1 MVYYFLLKYN
11 LYSSI
16 GGAEEDLDIEKIAY
30 DKNDLIK
37 YMQDILDDNEI
48 ELINDIPFDEFEFD
62 KDENSW
68 KIIYNVD
75 GMTISR
81 ESLYTIVERECE

>member
-11 LYSSI
+11 LYLSI

-48 ELINDIPFDEFEFD
+48 ELINDITFDEFEFD

>member
-1 MVYYFLLKYN
+1 MVYYLLKYN

-16 GGAEEDLDIEKIAY
+16 GGAEEDLDIVKITNNK
-30 DKNDLIK
+30 DDLIK
-37 YMQDILDDNEI
+37 YMQDVLDDNEI
-48 ELINDIPFDEFEFD
+48 ELVNEMPLDEFEFD

-68 KIIYNVD
+68 KLIYNVD
-75 GMTISR
+75 GMTLNN